1 MSSSAKYACKNVALA
16 RAVHENRF
24 MRTHT
29 ISQDGWTTFFDS
41 VSRIYEGSHGSLEIL
56 SPGLG
61 AQFEI
66 ENQPLRGISYDKTG
80 IELHF
85 TARDGKHLVHRI
97 ANPKRVQVEEGDDG
111 LVEAVAF
118 ESDGDPRAVLRFQ
131 SPIASHLL
139 PRGEA

>member
-1 MSSSAKYACKNVALA
+1 
-16 RAVHENRF
+16 

-29 ISQDGWTTFFDS
+29 ISQDEWKTFFDS
-41 VSRIYEGSHGSLEIL
+41 VSRIYDGSSGSLEIL
-56 SPGLG
+56 SPDLG
-61 AQFEI
+61 AQYEI

-85 TARDGKHLVHRI
+85 TARDGKHLTHRI